1 MCATWISP
9 GRGVLVLEHEGCDF
23 QVETI
28 RDAYMVALGLPRCN
42 GSRHAAEIA
51 NVALDT
57 LSSVGDFLMRRVPT
71 VLICIR
77 AGPHLGKGL
86 GLWEPPSPA

>member
-1 MCATWISP
+1 M
-9 GRGVLVLEHEGCDF
+9 LVLEHEGCDF

-28 RDAYMVALGLPRCN
+28 GDAYMVALGLPRCN
-42 GSRHAAEIA
+42 GSRHAAEIT
-51 NVALDT
+51 NMALDT
-57 LSSVGDFLMRRVPT
+57 LSSVGDLLMRRVPT

-77 AGPHLGKGL
+77 AGPHSGKGL